1 MHLCNDVYLALV
13 TYMCRM
19 YKNVCV
25 QRHETF
31 KNAKCDGGEMRWEEG
46 EMEPV
51 RTQTEARNTWLKIIG
66 SYKSGVP
73 RREVEIRRRQ
83 GQSIGKPHNTY
94 IPVSIRSSPLSRKSR
109 EIWISRTRFRDR
121 GKNAL
126 YERHRR

>member
-1 MHLCNDVYLALV
+1 M
-13 TYMCRM
+13 
-19 YKNVCV
+19 CV
-25 QRHETF
+25 QRHVQDVKTQS
-31 KNAKCDGGEMRWEEG
+31 ATGEMRWEEG

-51 RTQTEARNTWLKIIG
+51 RTQAEARNTWLKIIG

-83 GQSIGKPHNTY
+83 GQSIGKPHNY
-94 IPVSIRSSPLSRKSR
+94 IPVGIHVSPLSRKSR

-121 GKNAL
+121 GKNVL